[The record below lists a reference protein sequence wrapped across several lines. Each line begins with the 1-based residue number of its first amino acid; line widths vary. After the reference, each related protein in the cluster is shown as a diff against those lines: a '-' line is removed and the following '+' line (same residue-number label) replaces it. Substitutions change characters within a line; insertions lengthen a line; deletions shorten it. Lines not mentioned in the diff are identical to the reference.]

1 MSKFDYE
8 KFDYEQAKEEV
19 KNSIKKPNILLCGA
33 TGVGKSSLVN
43 DIFDLDIEDV
53 GAAAVGTDGRPKT
66 QGIHKFTKEN
76 ATVNLYDSEGYEVG
90 NIGTEQKDR
99 YYDVVISYIDKMRTE
114 YPGEMEKHIHEVWYC
129 VSAGNKRFYEI
140 DKKIIETISNKKI
153 PVMVL
158 VTKVDQVDENE
169 LEQLKYQI
177 RAEVPNNVHIYTYST
192 AINKEE
198 DEEIY
203 KRYVQRS
210 EIINWAIDNLD
221 ESLRLGLIP
230 AVKGSLKEKRELIL
244 KNCVPTYTAL
254 AAAAVLGSSV
264 VPVAFS
270 DSIPLMAIQIKMAM
284 SIFNAFKIKT
294 DVKNV
299 ISDMVGTSAVSYI
312 GKTLASQIVSW
323 IPGIGQVAKAT
334 VNTTVAASVTAV
346 LGVGITLIA
355 EQYLKACIDN
365 NGAENLPFAEFLTKE
380 RFKETMDYVNNH
392 KKEFGIDKIIKN
404 VVKKHK

>member
-43 DIFDLDIEDV
+43 DIFDLDVEDV

-66 QGIHKFTKEN
+66 QGIHKFTKGD

-177 RAEVPNNVHIYTYST
+177 RVEVPDNVHIYTYSAT
-192 AINKEE
+192 INK

-203 KRYVQRS
+203 KKYVQRS
-210 EIINWAIDNLD
+210 EIIDWAIDNLD

-244 KNCVPTYTAL
+244 KKCVPTYTAL

-284 SIFNAFKIKT
+284 SIFNAFKINANEE
-294 DVKNV
+294 NV
-299 ISDMVGTSAVSYI
+299 ISNMVGTSFVSYI

-392 KKEFGIDKIIKN
+392 KKEFEIDKIIKN

>member
-177 RAEVPNNVHIYTYST
+177 RVEVPDNVHIYTYST
-192 AINKEE
+192 TINKN
-198 DEEIY
+198 EEIY
-203 KRYVQRS
+203 KKYVQRS
-210 EIINWAIDNLD
+210 EIIDWAIDNLD

-299 ISDMVGTSAVSYI
+299 ISDMIGMSAISYI

-365 NGAENLPFAEFLTKE
+365 NGAENLPFAEFLTEE

>member
-1 MSKFDYE
+1 MNTFDFE
-8 KFDYEQAKEEV
+8 NFDYEQAKEEV

-43 DIFDLDIEDV
+43 DIFELKIEDV
-53 GAAAVGTDGRPKT
+53 GAASVGDDGRPKT
-66 QGIHKFTKEN
+66 QGIRKCTKEN

-114 YPGEMEKHIHEVWYC
+114 YPGEMERHIHEVWYC

-169 LEQLKYQI
+169 LEQLIDQI
-177 RAEVPNNVHIYTYST
+177 RAEVPDNVDIYTYST
-192 AINKEE
+192 TINK
-198 DEEIY
+198 DEKIY
-203 KRYVQRS
+203 KKYVQRS
-210 EIINWAIDNLD
+210 EIIDWAIDNLD

-244 KNCVPTYTAL
+244 KNCVPTYTTL